1 MRLVECKI
9 ENFGKLS
16 QKRFVFHEGCTF
28 FCQEN
33 GWGKSTLA
41 AFLKVMFFGFENERG
56 RDAYNNQRRRFEPW
70 QGDVYGGE
78 ITFETGAERT
88 YLTGFSAGEK
98 KKIPLYCGM
107 DKLFFPV
114 KTFQ

>member
-41 AFLKVMFFGFENERG
+41 AFLKVMFFG
-56 RDAYNNQRRRFEPW
+56 
-70 QGDVYGGE
+70 
-78 ITFETGAERT
+78 
-88 YLTGFSAGEK
+88 
-98 KKIPLYCGM
+98 
-107 DKLFFPV
+107 
-114 KTFQ
+114 